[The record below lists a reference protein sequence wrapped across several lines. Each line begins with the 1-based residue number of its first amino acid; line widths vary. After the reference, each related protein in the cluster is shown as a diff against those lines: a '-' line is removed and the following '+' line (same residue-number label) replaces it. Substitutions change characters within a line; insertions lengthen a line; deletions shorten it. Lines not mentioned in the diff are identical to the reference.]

1 MKILIKGA
9 GDLATG
15 IAARLFRAGH
25 RILMTEIPVPLT
37 VRRTVAFSRAV
48 YEGSALVEETEARF
62 AGTEKEAKEILS
74 RGDIAVKVD
83 PEASCRN
90 WFRPDVIVDAIL
102 AKKNLGTRIADAP
115 FVIGVG
121 PGFTAGADCNCVV
134 ETKRGHYLGQVIWR
148 GSAIPNTGVPG
159 DVGGYTTE
167 RLLRASADGIMEPK
181 VQIGDKVE
189 KGQITALTGSV
200 PVYAQMPGI
209 VRGLLQEGAE
219 VRKGLKIGDIDAR
232 AHSSYCY
239 TISDKA
245 RAVGGAVLEAVSLY
259 EKMAGQ
265 YAFVT
270 LAAGLGS
277 RFGGSK
283 LETEIDGLPLYI
295 RALRRMQAFA
305 GFPSYLVAGPGHMAE
320 AAPEYG
326 VTPVENRDP
335 RKGIS
340 HSLQLGLH
348 RALEDNPGLK
358 GVLFSVCDQP
368 WLDSATIQQIFNTAA
383 LHPGCIVCAGRGEER
398 GNPVLWDRKYFPE
411 LMNLEGDR
419 GGKQIMEKYKEK
431 VRVVQAGE
439 KELRDIDVRED
450 LPEAG
455 GIKKRRGD
463 ENYGSET

>member
-74 RGDIAVKVD
+74 RGDIAVMVD

-189 KGQITALTGSV
+189 KGQITALTGGV

-219 VRKGLKIGDIDAR
+219 VRKRLKIGDIDAR

>member
-25 RILMTEIPVPLT
+25 QILMTEIPVPLT

-48 YEGSALVEETEARF
+48 YEGRARVEEIEAQLVS
-62 AGTEKEAKEILS
+62 AEKEAGEILS
-74 RGDIAVKVD
+74 RGDIAVMAD
-83 PEASCRN
+83 PEASCRE

-121 PGFTAGADCNCVV
+121 PGFTAGADCSCVV

-189 KGQITALTGSV
+189 KGGV

-209 VRGLLQEGAE
+209 VRGLLQEGTE

-232 AHSSYCY
+232 AHSSYCH

-283 LETEIDGLPLYI
+283 LETEIDGFPLYI

-340 HSLQLGLH
+340 HSLKLGLH

-383 LHPGCIVCAGRGEER
+383 LHPGCIVCAGRGQER

>member
-74 RGDIAVKVD
+74 RGDIAVMVD
-83 PEASCRN
+83 PEAFCRE

-121 PGFTAGADCNCVV
+121 PGFSYVV

-189 KGQITALTGSV
+189 KGQITALTGGV

-209 VRGLLQEGAE
+209 VRGLLQEGTE

-232 AHSSYCY
+232 AHSSYCH

-283 LETEIDGLPLYI
+283 LETEIDGFPLYI

-340 HSLQLGLH
+340 HSLKLGLH

>member
-74 RGDIAVKVD
+74 RGDIAVMVD

-121 PGFTAGADCNCVV
+121 PGFTAGADCSCVV

-348 RALEDNPGLK
+348 RVLEDNPGLK

>member
-74 RGDIAVKVD
+74 RGDIAVMVD
-83 PEASCRN
+83 PEASCRE

-148 GSAIPNTGVPG
+148 GSASPNTGVPG
-159 DVGGYTTE
+159 DVGGDTTE

-189 KGQITALTGSV
+189 KGQITALTGGV

-209 VRGLLQEGAE
+209 VRGLLQEGTE

-232 AHSSYCY
+232 AHSSYCH

-283 LETEIDGLPLYI
+283 LETEIDGFPLYI

-305 GFPSYLVAGPGHMAE
+305 GFHSYLVAGPGHMAE

-340 HSLQLGLH
+340 HSLKLGLH

>member
-74 RGDIAVKVD
+74 RGDIAVMVD

-167 RLLRASADGIMEPK
+167 RLLRAPADGIMEPK

>member
-74 RGDIAVKVD
+74 RGDIAVMID

-102 AKKNLGTRIADAP
+102 AKKNLGTRISDAP
-115 FVIGVG
+115 LVIGVG
-121 PGFTAGADCNCVV
+121 PGFTAGADCSCVV

-189 KGQITALTGSV
+189 NGQITALTGGV

-265 YAFVT
+265 YALVT

-320 AAPEYG
+320 AAPEYV

>member
-74 RGDIAVKVD
+74 RGDIAVMVD

-121 PGFTAGADCNCVV
+121 PGFTAGADCSCVV

-181 VQIGDKVE
+181 VQIG
-189 KGQITALTGSV
+189 GQSRKRSDYRIDRKRARLCADAGNRPGTA
-200 PVYAQMPGI
+200 
-209 VRGLLQEGAE
+209 
-219 VRKGLKIGDIDAR
+219 
-232 AHSSYCY
+232 
-239 TISDKA
+239 
-245 RAVGGAVLEAVSLY
+245 
-259 EKMAGQ
+259 
-265 YAFVT
+265 
-270 LAAGLGS
+270 
-277 RFGGSK
+277 
-283 LETEIDGLPLYI
+283 
-295 RALRRMQAFA
+295 
-305 GFPSYLVAGPGHMAE
+305 
-320 AAPEYG
+320 
-326 VTPVENRDP
+326 
-335 RKGIS
+335 
-340 HSLQLGLH
+340 
-348 RALEDNPGLK
+348 
-358 GVLFSVCDQP
+358 
-368 WLDSATIQQIFNTAA
+368 
-383 LHPGCIVCAGRGEER
+383 AGRGRSTKGTE
-398 GNPVLWDRKYFPE
+398 N
-411 LMNLEGDR
+411 
-419 GGKQIMEKYKEK
+419 
-431 VRVVQAGE
+431 
-439 KELRDIDVRED
+439 
-450 LPEAG
+450 
-455 GIKKRRGD
+455 RR
-463 ENYGSET
+463 YRRQSPQLLLLYHIR

>member
-74 RGDIAVKVD
+74 RGDIAVMVD

-102 AKKNLGTRIADAP
+102 AKKNLGTRISDAP
-115 FVIGVG
+115 LVIGVG
-121 PGFTAGADCNCVV
+121 PGFTAGADCSCVV

-189 KGQITALTGSV
+189 KGQITALTGGV

-209 VRGLLQEGAE
+209 VRGLLQEGTE

-232 AHSSYCY
+232 AHSSYCH

-283 LETEIDGLPLYI
+283 LETEIDGFPLYI

-340 HSLQLGLH
+340 HSLNLGLH

-368 WLDSATIQQIFNTAA
+368 WLTTESIIRLKNAFLESKTAICA
-383 LHPGCIVCAGRGEER
+383 LAWGGKQ
-398 GNPVLWDRKYFPE
+398 GNPVLFPADLFGE
-411 LMNLEGDR
+411 LAALTGD
-419 GGKQIMEKYKEK
+419 
-431 VRVVQAGE
+431 
-439 KELRDIDVRED
+439 
-450 LPEAG
+450 AG
-455 GIKKRRGD
+455 GSAVLRRHPGRLRLVEVASPRELLD
-463 ENYGSET
+463 VDTPADLTD

>member
-1 MKILIKGA
+1 MNILIKGA

-74 RGDIAVKVD
+74 RGDIAVMVD

-121 PGFTAGADCNCVV
+121 PGFTAGADCSCVV

-181 VQIGDKVE
+181 VQIGDKIE
-189 KGQITALTGSV
+189 KGQITALTGGV

-283 LETEIDGLPLYI
+283 LETEIDGFPLYI

-340 HSLQLGLH
+340 HSLNLGLH

>member
-1 MKILIKGA
+1 MNILIKGA

-74 RGDIAVKVD
+74 RGDIAVMVD

-121 PGFTAGADCNCVV
+121 PGFTVGADCSCVV

-189 KGQITALTGSV
+189 KGQITALTGGV

-283 LETEIDGLPLYI
+283 LETEIDGFPLYI

-340 HSLQLGLH
+340 HSLNLGLH

>member
-74 RGDIAVKVD
+74 RGDIAVMVD

-121 PGFTAGADCNCVV
+121 PGFTAGADCSCVV

-189 KGQITALTGSV
+189 KGQITALTGGV

-283 LETEIDGLPLYI
+283 LETEIDGFPLYI
-295 RALRRMQAFA
+295 RALRRMQAFD
-305 GFPSYLVAGPGHMAE
+305 GFPSYLVAGPAHMAE

-340 HSLQLGLH
+340 HSLKLGLH

-368 WLDSATIQQIFNTAA
+368 W
-383 LHPGCIVCAGRGEER
+383 R
-398 GNPVLWDRKYFPE
+398 
-411 LMNLEGDR
+411 
-419 GGKQIMEKYKEK
+419 
-431 VRVVQAGE
+431 
-439 KELRDIDVRED
+439 
-450 LPEAG
+450 
-455 GIKKRRGD
+455 
-463 ENYGSET
+463 

>member
-25 RILMTEIPVPLT
+25 QILMTEIPVPLT

-48 YEGSALVEETEARF
+48 YEGRARVEEIEAQLVS
-62 AGTEKEAKEILS
+62 AEKEAGEILS
-74 RGDIAVKVD
+74 RGDIAVMAD
-83 PEASCRN
+83 PEASCRE

-121 PGFTAGADCNCVV
+121 PGFTAGADCSCVV

-189 KGQITALTGSV
+189 KGQITALTGGV

-209 VRGLLQEGAE
+209 VRGLLQEGTE

-232 AHSSYCY
+232 AHSSYCH

-283 LETEIDGLPLYI
+283 LETEIDGFPLYI

-340 HSLQLGLH
+340 HSLKLGLH

>member
-74 RGDIAVKVD
+74 RGDIAVMVD

-148 GSAIPNTGVPG
+148 GIAIPNTGVPG
-159 DVGGYTTE
+159 DVGGYTTD

-189 KGQITALTGSV
+189 KGQITALTGGV

-209 VRGLLQEGAE
+209 VRGLLQEGTE

-232 AHSSYCY
+232 AHSSYCH

-283 LETEIDGLPLYI
+283 LETEIDGFPLYI

-340 HSLQLGLH
+340 HSLKLGLH

-368 WLDSATIQQIFNTAA
+368 WLDSATIQQIFNTAG

-439 KELRDIDVRED
+439 KELRDFDVRED

>member
-74 RGDIAVKVD
+74 RGDIAVMVD

-121 PGFTAGADCNCVV
+121 PGFTAGADCSCVV

-189 KGQITALTGSV
+189 KGQITALTGGV

-232 AHSSYCY
+232 AHRSYCY

>member
-74 RGDIAVKVD
+74 RGDIAVMVD

-102 AKKNLGTRIADAP
+102 AKKNLGTRISDAP
-115 FVIGVG
+115 LVIGVG
-121 PGFTAGADCNCVV
+121 PGFTAGADCSCVV

-189 KGQITALTGSV
+189 KGQITALTGGV

-368 WLDSATIQQIFNTAA
+368 WLDSATIQQILNTAA

>member
-74 RGDIAVKVD
+74 RGDIAVMVD

-189 KGQITALTGSV
+189 NGQITALTGGV

-219 VRKGLKIGDIDAR
+219 VRKRLKIGDIDAR

>member
-74 RGDIAVKVD
+74 RGDIAVMVD

-121 PGFTAGADCNCVV
+121 PGFTAGADCSCVV

-189 KGQITALTGSV
+189 KGQITALTGGV

-219 VRKGLKIGDIDAR
+219 VRKGLKIGDIDTR

-283 LETEIDGLPLYI
+283 LETEIDGFPLYI
-295 RALRRMQAFA
+295 RALRRMQAFD
-305 GFPSYLVAGPGHMAE
+305 GFPSYLVAGPAHMAE

-326 VTPVENRDP
+326 VTPIENRDP

-340 HSLQLGLH
+340 HSLKLGLH